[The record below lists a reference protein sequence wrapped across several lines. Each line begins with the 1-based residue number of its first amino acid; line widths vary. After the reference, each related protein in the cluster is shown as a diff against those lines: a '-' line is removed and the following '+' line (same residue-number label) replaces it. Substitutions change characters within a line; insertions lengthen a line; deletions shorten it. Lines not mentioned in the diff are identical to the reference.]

1 MTAQRSR
8 RPVAGERRDS
18 TGVSGL
24 DEILHGGFPQRH
36 LFLIAGEPGAGKTTL
51 GLQFLMEGA
60 RQGGRVL
67 YITMSESEDE
77 LRQIARSHGWSLDGV
92 TIYQYTPQGT
102 NLSPEEQYSVFHP
115 SDVEFQDTTQEILTE
130 RSEERRVG
138 QKCRHGG

>member
-77 LRQIARSHGWSLDGV
+77 LRQIARSHGWSLDAL
-92 TIYQYTPQGT
+92 TICELTV
-102 NLSPEEQYSVFHP
+102 PEETLKP
-115 SDVEFQDTTQEILTE
+115 E
-130 RSEERRVG
+130 
-138 QKCRHGG
+138 